1 MHISQKIAL
10 AMTVWVSLV
19 LLMVG
24 NQGFELFSIL
34 VLIGLL
40 ISRELSSVYINPSLA
55 NKLDVFIQI
64 GIIVFIAIVARK
76 ILSILGIF

>member
-24 NQGFELFSIL
+24 NQNFQLFSIL

-40 ISRELSSVYINPSLA
+40 ISRELSSVYIKPSLA
-55 NKLDVFIQI
+55 DKLDVFIQI
-64 GIIVFIAIVARK
+64 GIVIFIAIVAQK

>member
-24 NQGFELFSIL
+24 NQSFELFSIL

-40 ISRELSSVYINPSLA
+40 ISRELSSVYIKPSLA
-55 NKLDVFIQI
+55 DKLDVFIQI
-64 GIIVFIAIVARK
+64 GIIIFIAIVARK

>member
-10 AMTVWVSLV
+10 AMTIWVSLV

>member
-1 MHISQKIAL
+1 MHVSQKIAL
-10 AMTVWVSLV
+10 AMTVWVSLI

-24 NQGFELFSIL
+24 NQSFELFSIL
-34 VLIGLL
+34 ILIGLL
-40 ISRELSSVYINPSLA
+40 ISRELSSVYIKSSLA
-55 NKLDVFIQI
+55 DKLDVFIQV

>member
-24 NQGFELFSIL
+24 NQSFELFSIL

-40 ISRELSSVYINPSLA
+40 ISRELSSVYIKPSLA
-55 NKLDVFIQI
+55 DKLDVFIQI
-64 GIIVFIAIVARK
+64 GIIIFIAIVARR

>member
-1 MHISQKIAL
+1 MHVSQKIAL
-10 AMTVWVSLV
+10 AMTVWVSLI

-24 NQGFELFSIL
+24 NQSFELFSIL
-34 VLIGLL
+34 ILIGLL
-40 ISRELSSVYINPSLA
+40 ISRELSSVYIKTSLA
-55 NKLDVFIQI
+55 DKLDVFIQV

>member
-10 AMTVWVSLV
+10 AMTVWASLV

-24 NQGFELFSIL
+24 DQGFDLFSIL
-34 VLIGLL
+34 ILIGLL
-40 ISRELSSVYINPSLA
+40 ISRELSSVYIKPSLA
-55 NKLDVFIQI
+55 DKLDVFIQI

>member
-24 NQGFELFSIL
+24 NQNFQLFSIL

-40 ISRELSSVYINPSLA
+40 ISRELSSVYIKPSLA
-55 NKLDVFIQI
+55 DKLDVFIQI
-64 GIIVFIAIVARK
+64 GIVVFIAIVAQK
-76 ILSILGIF
+76 ILSILGIL

>member
-24 NQGFELFSIL
+24 NQNFQLFSIL

-40 ISRELSSVYINPSLA
+40 ISRELSSVYIKPSLA
-55 NKLDVFIQI
+55 DKLDVFIQI
-64 GIIVFIAIVARK
+64 GIIVFIAIVAQK

>member
-24 NQGFELFSIL
+24 NQNFQLFSIL

-40 ISRELSSVYINPSLA
+40 ISRELSSVYIKPSLA
-55 NKLDVFIQI
+55 DKLDVFIQI
-64 GIIVFIAIVARK
+64 GIVVFIAIVAQK

>member
-1 MHISQKIAL
+1 MHISQKLAL

>member
-10 AMTVWVSLV
+10 AMTVWVSFV
-19 LLMVG
+19 LLMIG
-24 NQGFELFSIL
+24 NQNFQLFSIL

-40 ISRELSSVYINPSLA
+40 ISRELSSVYIKPSLA
-55 NKLDVFIQI
+55 DKLDVFIQI
-64 GIIVFIAIVARK
+64 GIVVFIAIVAQK

>member
-24 NQGFELFSIL
+24 DQGFDLFSIL
-34 VLIGLL
+34 ILIGLL
-40 ISRELSSVYINPSLA
+40 ISRELSSVYIKPSLA
-55 NKLDVFIQI
+55 DKLDVFIQI

>member
-10 AMTVWVSLV
+10 AMTIWVSLV

-40 ISRELSSVYINPSLA
+40 ISRELSSVYIKPSLA